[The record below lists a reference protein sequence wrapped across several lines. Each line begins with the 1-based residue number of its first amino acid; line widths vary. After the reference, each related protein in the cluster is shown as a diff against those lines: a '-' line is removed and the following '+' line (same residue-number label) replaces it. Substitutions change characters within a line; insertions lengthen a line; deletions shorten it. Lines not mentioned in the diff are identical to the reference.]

1 MVNEQPNAIKE
12 ATVAKKVNGKAT
24 AEKVVKVTTAKER
37 RQKFVAEHGERVM
50 AKYRELGSAL
60 KVEKELH
67 LSPFLVE
74 YVLYTKGGIGT
85 RKDVVTAAKE
95 DGKGKKR

>member
-1 MVNEQPNAIKE
+1 M
-12 ATVAKKVNGKAT
+12 AKKVNSK
-24 AEKVVKVTTAKER
+24 EKPMSVKER
-37 RQKFVAEHGERVM
+37 RQKFVAENGERVM
-50 AKYRELGSAL
+50 AQYRELGSAL

-74 YVLYTKGGIGT
+74 YVLCIKGGIGK
-85 RKDVVTAAKE
+85 RKDVVTAAME

>member
-37 RQKFVAEHGERVM
+37 RMKKSRFAEAPVPFAFQQAERGTPVAEFIS
-50 AKYRELGSAL
+50 KLGIS
-60 KVEKELH
+60 EQ
-67 LSPFLVE
+67 
-74 YVLYTKGGIGT
+74 T
-85 RKDVVTAAKE
+85 
-95 DGKGKKR
+95 